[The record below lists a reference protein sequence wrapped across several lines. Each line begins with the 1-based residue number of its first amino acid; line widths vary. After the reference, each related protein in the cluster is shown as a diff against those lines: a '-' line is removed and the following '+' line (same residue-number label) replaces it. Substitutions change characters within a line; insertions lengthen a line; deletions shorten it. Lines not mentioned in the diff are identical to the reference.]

1 MYVIYKIL
9 FIFFREINDFQYL
22 LIGSY
27 QNKREVKV
35 PTIYFAQCVLLL
47 LSIYCYWL
55 IPNLVWLFLDI
66 NYKLIFFLIFVFPF
80 QTICLFFGFCQVGRP
95 RKSSSGIPRSRG
107 SSRDASPSSRYGGR
121 YAHATS
127 HGGQQQAGQLRASAE
142 RTLPKRPLLTENIL
156 KQSREAESALADAL
170 VSFYLLY
177 CTFGTVEYGALLPC
191 ENIK

>member
-1 MYVIYKIL
+1 M
-9 FIFFREINDFQYL
+9 
-22 LIGSY
+22 
-27 QNKREVKV
+27 
-35 PTIYFAQCVLLL
+35 
-47 LSIYCYWL
+47 
-55 IPNLVWLFLDI
+55 
-66 NYKLIFFLIFVFPF
+66 
-80 QTICLFFGFCQVGRP
+80 GRP

-191 ENIK
+191 ENINNLTFIHSILTI